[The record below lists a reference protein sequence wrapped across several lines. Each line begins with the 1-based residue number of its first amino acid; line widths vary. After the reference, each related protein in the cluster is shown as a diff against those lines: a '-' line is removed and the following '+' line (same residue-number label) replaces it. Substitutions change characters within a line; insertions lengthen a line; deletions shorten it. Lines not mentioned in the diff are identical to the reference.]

1 MTETKQVAD
10 VDILKSLAEQKAKL
24 PTLVIDGQTV
34 AGDAV
39 VAALVRASSISKISF
54 ISMLR
59 WLSYSVGITLFLTV
73 VFKWF
78 GLVVATH
85 AGPRELVAELLIR
98 GDLLLI
104 SAGFAAEAIGNL
116 LAASAASSTPKW
128 MVGFTCILGLM
139 ASMILVSCC
148 ALVPSES
155 LPSNLQQAL
164 LNNGTAT
171 QLKHIISLLSPIV
184 FGITMLGVV
193 ISKFVVGEV

>member
-39 VAALVRASSISKISF
+39 VAA
-54 ISMLR
+54 
-59 WLSYSVGITLFLTV
+59 
-73 VFKWF
+73 
-78 GLVVATH
+78 H

>member
-1 MTETKQVAD
+1 MTETNHVPD
-10 VDILKSLAEQKAKL
+10 VDILKSLAEQKSKL
-24 PTLVIDGQTV
+24 PRLLINGQNV
-34 AGDAV
+34 EEDAIA
-39 VAALVRASSISKISF
+39 AALLRASAISNISF

-59 WLSYSVGITLFLTV
+59 WLFYSVGITLFLTV

-85 AGPRELVAELLIR
+85 AGPRELLAELLIR

-116 LAASAASSTPKW
+116 LATSAASSTPKW

-148 ALVPSES
+148 ALLPSES
-155 LPSNLQQAL
+155 LPSDLQQAL
-164 LNNGTAT
+164 VNNGTAT